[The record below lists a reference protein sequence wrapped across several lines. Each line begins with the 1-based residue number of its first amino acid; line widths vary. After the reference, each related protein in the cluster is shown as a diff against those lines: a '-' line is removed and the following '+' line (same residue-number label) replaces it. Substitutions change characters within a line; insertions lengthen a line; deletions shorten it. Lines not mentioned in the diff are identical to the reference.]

1 MIALFVIPM
10 TLLGSFGS
18 LAFKRASANTSAFH
32 LIKSKSL
39 YLGICLY
46 GLASILHIFFLK
58 YYDLS
63 MVAPLMSLT
72 YVWTLFISARHLKEA
87 ITKRKILGIS
97 LLLIGVILLC
107 HR

>member
-10 TLLGSFGS
+10 TLLGSYGS
-18 LAFKRASANTSAFH
+18 LAFKRASGNSSVTNV
-32 LIKSKSL
+32 LKSKSL
-39 YLGICLY
+39 YLGIGLY
-46 GLASILHIFFLK
+46 GLASILHVFFLK

-63 MVAPLMSLT
+63 LVAPLMSLT

-97 LLLIGVILLC
+97 LLLIGVILIC
-107 HR
+107 R